1 MHQCYTQRLHSGC
14 THPPPSFQRDPALRP
29 TAHALCEY
37 RFFKQARD
45 KAYIQKHLLQGG
57 WVRKVQFCRLND
69 RSFQARLEGGLGW
82 GGLSDPEAPAA
93 VCVPCVYLPGFPPPT
108 LQASPRSLSACTSS
122 YRYWAAG

>member
-57 WVRKVQFCRLND
+57 WGVGGGRREGRDKAFIQKHLLQGVWRGGRRGGRDKTYIQKHLLQGGWAGVRKAQ
-69 RSFQARLEGGLGW
+69 S
-82 GGLSDPEAPAA
+82 PE
-93 VCVPCVYLPGFPPPT
+93 
-108 LQASPRSLSACTSS
+108 
-122 YRYWAAG
+122 